1 MPKVLV
7 VGDFMLDRF
16 WNGEVKRICPE
27 APVPVLSN
35 VIESFFAGGAGNV
48 AISLSQ
54 LGNDVQCLGSV
65 GDDNEGLLLIKLL
78 SKHCDTSTINKCKNF
93 RTITKTRLMT
103 GNHYLLRLDRD
114 ENYEPVEFNHL
125 DLSEFDLI
133 YIADYGKGSIGQTTL
148 NELRR
153 NFGNKQILVDP
164 KSSDWTIYRGAS
176 IIKPNNLEFQS
187 ALKLNP
193 KLRDNYQELFD
204 IRTIVITK
212 GKEGAE
218 ILDEDLAVE
227 CKAPLIDAVVEV
239 TGAGDLFGAILA
251 NGVSKGISIKKASE
265 MAIQACTYAV
275 TLPGTCQ
282 VTNEILDAL
291 KFNKE

>member
-1 MPKVLV
+1 
-7 VGDFMLDRF
+7 MLHGLRRGLGKA
-16 WNGEVKRICPE
+16 WHWYY
-27 APVPVLSN
+27 
-35 VIESFFAGGAGNV
+35 AGRGWARAG
-48 AISLSQ
+48 
-54 LGNDVQCLGSV
+54 
-65 GDDNEGLLLIKLL
+65 
-78 SKHCDTSTINKCKNF
+78 
-93 RTITKTRLMT
+93 R
-103 GNHYLLRLDRD
+103 RD

-125 DLSEFDLI
+125 NLNQFDLI
-133 YIADYGKGSIGQTTL
+133 YIADYAKGSIGQTTL

-164 KSSDWTIYRGAS
+164 KSSDWAIYRGAS
-176 IIKPNNLEFQS
+176 IIKPNNFEFQS

-193 KLRDNYQELFD
+193 KLKNNFQELFD

-218 ILDEDLAVE
+218 ILDGDLAVE

-251 NGVSKGISIKKASE
+251 NGVSKGIPIKKASE
-265 MAIQACTYAV
+265 MAIHACTLAV
-275 TLPGTCQ
+275 TFPGTCK